1 VEGSE
6 APLSPAGTARGSMRR
21 VTARAGCEISRI
33 AAPAPAARARAR
45 GTVAVCRRQRLSG
58 RSGGAGGADKRRS
71 ERGDRRRPCLLC
83 SPGRTLRSRALKRQQ
98 HSRAW
103 SAGSRDARRRTGLL
117 TMGGPGASSWRATTA
132 ARRAREGVPSAASTC
147 PSGHLLLLR
156 KAEQQARLLSSHPSA
171 SQRIL
176 RPPRCCLESLASVR
190 SEARTSAMR
199 ASLSVRPRRAR
210 DARRAGAGRTIAGSG
225 ARGAAAACGARASR
239 GVAPLPAGPWQRVA
253 SFFPSSTPPSTSC
266 LSDHARSRLT
276 LAASRACCFSASF
289 LRLAQRHAVWLRC
302 LGACD

>member
-1 VEGSE
+1 
-6 APLSPAGTARGSMRR
+6 
-21 VTARAGCEISRI
+21 
-33 AAPAPAARARAR
+33 
-45 GTVAVCRRQRLSG
+45 
-58 RSGGAGGADKRRS
+58 
-71 ERGDRRRPCLLC
+71 
-83 SPGRTLRSRALKRQQ
+83 
-98 HSRAW
+98 
-103 SAGSRDARRRTGLL
+103 
-117 TMGGPGASSWRATTA
+117 MGGPGASSWRATTA

-253 SFFPSSTPPSTSC
+253 SFFPSSTPPFHLLPLRSC
-266 LSDHARSRLT
+266 SLSSHARCVSCVLLFRLLSSLGAAPRRVAALSRRLRLT
-276 LAASRACCFSASF
+276 LGLFASPAHRPPRLLRRRALSLPLQWRARVRASLSTLVLFKSCSVQRVPVAARVEQGPGIWSCSA
-289 LRLAQRHAVWLRC
+289 LLPC
-302 LGACD
+302 